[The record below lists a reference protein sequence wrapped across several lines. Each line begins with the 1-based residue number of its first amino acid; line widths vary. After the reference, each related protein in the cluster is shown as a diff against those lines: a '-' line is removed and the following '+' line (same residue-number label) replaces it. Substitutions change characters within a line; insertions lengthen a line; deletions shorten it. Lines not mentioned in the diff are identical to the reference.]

1 MSAVYTQREPDEAQI
16 KQQVARI
23 AEGIRAKDL
32 EGLRPIYATDIVSFD
47 VEPPLQHVGVEAKLK
62 NWANVFAVFRDA
74 DYEVRSLSVA
84 VGDDVAFGHCFGRLH
99 GTLMNGTATKGHLGP
114 GHVLLPEARRRLAD
128 RARPRFG
135 AVQRAQRPRS
145 GRPRTLTVLNSLSG
159 LTRAS
164 SPGPVGGPM
173 VQIS

>member
-1 MSAVYTQREPDEAQI
+1 MHSQREADEAQI

-62 NWANVFAVFRDA
+62 NWANVFAVFRNA

-84 VGDDVAFGHCFGRLH
+84 VGCPQGHR
-99 GTLMNGTATKGHLGP
+99 
-114 GHVLLPEARRRLAD
+114 HVLT
-128 RARPRFG
+128 
-135 AVQRAQRPRS
+135 S
-145 GRPRTLTVLNSLSG
+145 KS
-159 LTRAS
+159 
-164 SPGPVGGPM
+164 
-173 VQIS
+173 

>member
-1 MSAVYTQREPDEAQI
+1 MSAVYTQREADEAQI

-32 EGLRPIYATDIVSFD
+32 EGLRPIYATDVVSFD

-74 DYEVRSLSVA
+74 DYEVRGLDVA

-128 RARPRFG
+128 RARPGFG
-135 AVQRAQRPRS
+135 AVRRAQRPRS
-145 GRPRTLTVLNSLSG
+145 GRPRTLSSLSG

-164 SPGPVGGPM
+164 SPGLVRRPM
-173 VQIS
+173 VQIR